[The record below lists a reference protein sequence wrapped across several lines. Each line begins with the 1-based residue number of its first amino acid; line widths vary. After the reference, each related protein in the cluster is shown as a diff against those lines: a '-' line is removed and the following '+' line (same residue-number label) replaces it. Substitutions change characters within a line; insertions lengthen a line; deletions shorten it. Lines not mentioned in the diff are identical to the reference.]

1 MFTKKFM
8 RCSVLHL
15 YFLLLLLFMVAQPA
29 AADTGGGASRF
40 LGLQFGSITS
50 PLGEEDPYAFPLG
63 VGLFFEFHPQGSQT
77 RFFWGGSALYYRF
90 NSRDP
95 DFEDSFMVQAG
106 LQGGFDIILRV
117 DGEPAAALTP
127 LIGFKEYYR
136 EYRFRGERIS
146 AWRGVAV
153 TGMRLSLLVAGTLLV
168 GFDIEYNLL
177 LEEDPLDALACYQR
191 LGIGF

>member
-1 MFTKKFM
+1 MFIKKFV
-8 RCSVLHL
+8 RCPILHL
-15 YFLLLLLFMVAQPA
+15 YFLLLLFFAAVQPA
-29 AADTGGGASRF
+29 AADAGGGASRF

-63 VGLFFEFHPQGSQT
+63 VGLFAEFHPLLGPR

-90 NSRDP
+90 DSQDP
-95 DFEDSFMVQAG
+95 DYENSFMVQAG
-106 LQGGFDIILRV
+106 LLGGFDIILRI
-117 DGEPAAALTP
+117 DGEPVAALTP

-136 EYRFRGERIS
+136 EYRFRGDRIR

-153 TGMRLSLLVAGTLLV
+153 TGMKLSLLVAGTLLV

-177 LEEDPLDALACYQR
+177 LEEDPLGALACYQR